1 VSPARALTLRAVI
14 LAVLAGGL
22 VRLVATDAYL
32 AYVKPSMRIPLI
44 ISVVVIGVLAIA
56 SANRADRVRHG
67 DLDDD
72 HEHGGH
78 DHGGHEHGGDPQ
90 HAHAHAG
97 HDDGHGH
104 DHSGLPRV
112 GWWLIAPVVCI
123 ALVPLVPLGADA
135 VGKRSGNEVSA
146 RAGRAPAEG
155 DDLISSGEPIAGGEV
170 TLLDFVSQVVNDPAN
185 PFTEPVTLVGF
196 VTEDP
201 AIDEGFVLARFVV
214 SCCAAD
220 AQPMLVHIS
229 YDRYAGDVP
238 PVDTW
243 VEVTGEHVPAP
254 PDTTPGERIFTENVR
269 VDATEVTVIDQP
281 ANPYETI

>member
-32 AYVKPSMRIPLI
+32 AYVKPGMRIPLI
-44 ISVVVIGVLAIA
+44 VSVAVIGVLAIA
-56 SANRADRVRHG
+56 SANRADRLRDVAAGGADH
-67 DLDDD
+67 DD
-72 HEHGGH
+72 HDVHGLPDVHGHDDHGGDDHGH
-78 DHGGHEHGGDPQ
+78 DHG
-90 HAHAHAG
+90 A
-97 HDDGHGH
+97 
-104 DHSGLPRV
+104 LPRI
-112 GWWLIAPVVCI
+112 GWWLVAPVVCI

-135 VGKRSGNEVSA
+135 VGKRAGNEVSA
-146 RAGRAPAEG
+146 RRAPQG
-155 DDLISSGEPIAGGEV
+155 DGDELISSGEPLTGGRV

-196 VTEDP
+196 VTQDP

-229 YDRYAGDVP
+229 YDRYVGEVP
-238 PVDTW
+238 PTDAW
-243 VEVTGEHVPAP
+243 VEVTGVHVPAP
-254 PDTTPGERIFTENVR
+254 EGTPDGERILTENVR
-269 VDATEVTVIDQP
+269 VDATEVQVIDQP
-281 ANPYETI
+281 ANPYETL

>member
-1 VSPARALTLRAVI
+1 MSPARALTLRAVI

-56 SANRADRVRHG
+56 SANRADRLRHG
-67 DLDDD
+67 DDD
-72 HEHGGH
+72 GH
-78 DHGGHEHGGDPQ
+78 DHGHDHD
-90 HAHAHAG
+90 HDHAG

-123 ALVPLVPLGADA
+123 ALVPLVPLGSDA
-135 VGKRSGNEVSA
+135 VGKRAGNEVSA
-146 RAGRAPAEG
+146 RAGRAPADG
-155 DDLISSGEPIAGGEV
+155 DDLVSSGEPLTGGEV

-254 PDTTPGERIFTENVR
+254 PDTTPGERILTENVR
-269 VDATEVTVIDQP
+269 VEATEVTVIDQP
-281 ANPYETI
+281 SNPYETL

>member
-1 VSPARALTLRAVI
+1 MSPARALTLRAVI

-56 SANRADRVRHG
+56 SANRADRLRHG
-67 DLDDD
+67 DLDP
-72 HEHGGH
+72 EH
-78 DHGGHEHGGDPQ
+78 DHDHDDAP
-90 HAHAHAG
+90 HAHASVGHG

-135 VGKRSGNEVSA
+135 VGKRAGNEVSA
-146 RAGRAPAEG
+146 RAGGTPSDG
-155 DDLISSGEPIAGGEV
+155 DDQVSSGEPLTGGEV

-254 PDTTPGERIFTENVR
+254 PGTTPGERILTENVR
-269 VDATEVTVIDQP
+269 VEATEVTVIDQP
-281 ANPYETI
+281 TNPYENL